1 MPNISLISPR
11 KHGPSVA
18 IFSLSNQAVI
28 ALKTLKANLCN
39 ASQGA
44 VQDGI
49 SFEVET
55 NASDFALAAELLQDG
70 RPVVFSEPFQM
81 VGELSRRREG

>member
-18 IFSLSNQAVI
+18 IFPLSNHAVI
-28 ALKTLKANLCN
+28 AFKTLKTNLCN